1 LGGKETL
8 AYFGKA
14 AGFAGKTVAA
24 AYTKIYGDKTDRQS
38 AKNSLSPLMDTF

>member
-1 LGGKETL
+1 MKTL

-24 AYTKIYGDKTDRQS
+24 AYTKIYGDRQIDNQQKTVYSR
-38 AKNSLSPLMDTF
+38 